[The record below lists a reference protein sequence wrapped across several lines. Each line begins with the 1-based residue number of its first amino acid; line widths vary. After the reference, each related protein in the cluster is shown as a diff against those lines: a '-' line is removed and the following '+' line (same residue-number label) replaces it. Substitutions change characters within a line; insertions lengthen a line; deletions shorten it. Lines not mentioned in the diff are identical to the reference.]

1 MSEEQQFCLRW
12 NNFQANITSQ
22 FEALRDE
29 EDFVDVTLAC
39 DGQRLKAHKVVLSA
53 CSPYFK
59 ELFKSNPCKHPILF
73 LRDVAFHHLRALVE
87 FMYAG
92 EVNVAQA
99 QLSAF
104 LRTAESL
111 QIRGLT
117 EAPQRH
123 KQAHIRQQQ
132 QQHQQT
138 SVPSEITTGV
148 GIDSSSAAEEVAS
161 SPECVG
167 IDDDDDALSL
177 SPGVAGGGTSPTP
190 AKRQCLQQD
199 GSEAHQRSQT
209 STSSS
214 DLRQEIEAVTKDNPA
229 EIVEVLNYSSDGE
242 SKAGTA
248 ALLGLDSNSVD
259 VNASFAAA
267 LHGGG
272 MDLLPGPS
280 GQSFLGESSSNLD
293 SGQVDHRKLH
303 SLDPRP
309 CPICNR
315 MYSNLSN
322 LRQHVRL
329 IHNPQTVAC
338 PLCSKPF
345 KTKLYL
351 KRHLMSFHELLCTNN
366 GPGGPQMVP
375 KQNTAEFYPPPPQ
388 VYLGSHTVGEEED
401 GRKNSDGMH
410 KGKDPNFLEI
420 FNVSRGNMVH
430 NPMSQSN
437 HEEKSLTH
445 KNKDSPDVFHH
456 RTFQSGIH
464 SHEDKQNFNVSS
476 KVKHNV
482 DLFQMPRMF
491 HNIISSQSNCDDKG
505 NYLGSG
511 GGSQLPKPKDGQL
524 VARNFHS
531 EEDKSGFHVK
541 NKDLQQGH
549 NSDYFHAPSSRN
561 FGNGDDRSVYGGAG
575 SEKEVPSYASHNH
588 KDENFISPQNR
599 SHDKSSSSGEYRSPK
614 QENSSCSNFMGAL
627 SLTSNEN
634 ARLPLMPSGEA
645 ISYNNQDGSNF
656 LDESFSHGK
665 QGQHE
670 SSIETECLNPE
681 PNN

>member
-1 MSEEQQFCLRW
+1 MMSEEQQFCLRW

-123 KQAHIRQQQ
+123 KQSQKQQQ
-132 QQHQQT
+132 SQIQ
-138 SVPSEITTGV
+138 P
-148 GIDSSSAAEEVAS
+148 SSAAMEAT
-161 SPECVG
+161 ECVG
-167 IDDDDDALSL
+167 IDDEEDGLSL
-177 SPGVAGGGTSPTP
+177 SPSAGTSPTP

-199 GSEAHQRSQT
+199 GVDTSHQR
-209 STSSS
+209 SS
-214 DLRQEIEAVTKDNPA
+214 DLRHDLDSAAKDNPV
-229 EIVEVLNYSSDGE
+229 EIVEPKLELPDYSSDGE
-242 SKAGTA
+242 SKTGTA
-248 ALLGLDSNSVD
+248 AFLGLDSNSVD
-259 VNASFAAA
+259 VNATFAAA

-272 MDLLPGPS
+272 MDILPGPS
-280 GQSFLGESSSNLD
+280 GQSFLGES
-293 SGQVDHRKLH
+293 QRAVDHRKLH

-338 PLCSKPF
+338 PLCNKPF

-366 GPGGPQMVP
+366 GPG
-375 KQNTAEFYPPPPQ
+375 A
-388 VYLGSHTVGEEED
+388 
-401 GRKNSDGMH
+401 
-410 KGKDPNFLEI
+410 
-420 FNVSRGNMVH
+420 
-430 NPMSQSN
+430 
-437 HEEKSLTH
+437 
-445 KNKDSPDVFHH
+445 
-456 RTFQSGIH
+456 
-464 SHEDKQNFNVSS
+464 SS
-476 KVKHNV
+476 A
-482 DLFQMPRMF
+482 
-491 HNIISSQSNCDDKG
+491 
-505 NYLGSG
+505 
-511 GGSQLPKPKDGQL
+511 LP
-524 VARNFHS
+524 S
-531 EEDKSGFHVK
+531 
-541 NKDLQQGH
+541 
-549 NSDYFHAPSSRN
+549 
-561 FGNGDDRSVYGGAG
+561 
-575 SEKEVPSYASHNH
+575 
-588 KDENFISPQNR
+588 
-599 SHDKSSSSGEYRSPK
+599 
-614 QENSSCSNFMGAL
+614 M
-627 SLTSNEN
+627 
-634 ARLPLMPSGEA
+634 
-645 ISYNNQDGSNF
+645 
-656 LDESFSHGK
+656 
-665 QGQHE
+665 
-670 SSIETECLNPE
+670 
-681 PNN
+681 